1 SVSPHRRSPPLVLHC
16 LLTLLPPPSPTLFPY
31 TTLFRSIFD
40 CDTIRNHG
48 FTPATESGTLNVTL
62 PSGALQSRPGGS
74 GRSTPHLRDWRDRKS
89 TRLNSSHVATSYSVF
104 CCKKKNTTG
113 RNRCSSA

>member
-1 SVSPHRRSPPLVLHC
+1 MLQVRTSVVAGANGSRKAVVGSGTTSMSLSWISWKPRIDHLDLLVRDRLED
-16 LLTLLPPPSPTLFPY
+16 
-31 TTLFRSIFD
+31 IFD

-74 GRSTPHLRDWRDRKS
+74 GRSTPHLRDAVAPA
-89 TRLNSSHVATSYSVF
+89 SSGMAML
-104 CCKKKNTTG
+104 
-113 RNRCSSA
+113 A